1 MSITDFGFTIIIL
14 IFSIILIKALSI
26 YISNNK
32 KLKYISKISTINNR
46 SEAKR
51 LLDGRYERQYR
62 SISGSIKISA
72 DIALIITMINLFI
85 ICFSLYKVESN
96 RLIISIISLI
106 IIFIFGLMFKGREDF
121 RLQEFKKD
129 KDIDIRLK
137 MIASRAEFYNNYN
150 ILSDNLRNILD
161 KDYKDLL
168 KCFDSDFKNKDNF
181 NRTLNRL
188 DKINKNLEKFCET
201 QKYE

>member
-96 RLIISIISLI
+96 RLVISIISLI
-106 IIFIFGLMFKGREDF
+106 IILIFGLMFKGREDF

-188 DKINKNLEKFCET
+188 DKINKNLKKFCET
-201 QKYE
+201 QNYE

>member
-96 RLIISIISLI
+96 RLVISIISLI
-106 IIFIFGLMFKGREDF
+106 IISIFGLMFKGREDF

-188 DKINKNLEKFCET
+188 DKINKNLKKFCET
-201 QKYE
+201 QNYE

>member
-96 RLIISIISLI
+96 RLVISIISLI
-106 IIFIFGLMFKGREDF
+106 IILIFGLMFKGREDF

-201 QKYE
+201 QNYE

>member
-72 DIALIITMINLFI
+72 DIALIIIMINLFI

-106 IIFIFGLMFKGREDF
+106 IILIFGLMFKGREDF

>member
-1 MSITDFGFTIIIL
+1 
-14 IFSIILIKALSI
+14 
-26 YISNNK
+26 
-32 KLKYISKISTINNR
+32 
-46 SEAKR
+46 
-51 LLDGRYERQYR
+51 
-62 SISGSIKISA
+62 
-72 DIALIITMINLFI
+72 
-85 ICFSLYKVESN
+85 
-96 RLIISIISLI
+96 
-106 IIFIFGLMFKGREDF
+106 MFKGREDF

>member
-96 RLIISIISLI
+96 RLVISIISLT